1 MQRAPSRQT
10 GELRNNLHR
19 VRRTS
24 GHTSPASGVAC
35 FTRLSLL
42 GLSRAKTY
50 RSRQCEY
57 LWALI
62 CGQAVNID
70 CEARVLLNARL
81 PSGRRVVS
89 LGALQCSS
97 SNGSSEILPTP
108 LFSGRTRANLE
119 APEPPAQLGYGAMS
133 SHRLGQTPRGQSSAG
148 RSLCRRLWISQVVV
162 TNPGLLGSRGFDR
175 RLAGRASPIHRGLF
189 LSGAG
194 APAEMPAETGSW
206 LLWSGFA
213 PLQIQVNRP
222 S

>member
-1 MQRAPSRQT
+1 M
-10 GELRNNLHR
+10 
-19 VRRTS
+19 
-24 GHTSPASGVAC
+24 
-35 FTRLSLL
+35 
-42 GLSRAKTY
+42 
-50 RSRQCEY
+50 
-57 LWALI
+57 
-62 CGQAVNID
+62 
-70 CEARVLLNARL
+70 RVLVGTNLRTGGQYRLRSARPPERSSPL
-81 PSGRRVVS
+81 RSSGSQFGRFAMQFVQRFVRD
-89 LGALQCSS
+89 S
-97 SNGSSEILPTP
+97 SNP

-119 APEPPAQLGYGAMS
+119 ASEPPAQLGYGTMS

-162 TNPGLLGSRGFDR
+162 TNPDLLGSRGFDR